1 MRIIFIIYYLL
12 ITLLFVSC
20 QESSS
25 VEVEREKI
33 ASLLQKGDS
42 CRQVGNEE
50 NSIAFYY
57 RSLELAKQ
65 TGEQSLEAAASDRLG
80 IVYLYRELYYDALD
94 LFRQSASIY
103 ALTGENIRL
112 ALALRNIG
120 RTNLVLHHS
129 DSIACY
135 YEQAIEVASRLED
148 KKLLHTISKE
158 LEAIYSKAGF
168 YDYSPRLMLK
178 CLDSVSDDD
187 FSNLLAGEYY
197 IGMNNAEEARIWL
210 KKAVQTSDMYICS
223 SAYQLLYEIEKRTAD
238 PDTAVKYAEYYI
250 QCKDS
255 LDKQISVSSTI
266 RALGQNY
273 EKERLK
279 WENQQLQNEQLRKR
293 MYYLIILSISCCLLV
308 VGLVLYYREK
318 WKKEKVLAGVMK
330 RLRDNERQIE
340 NYTAVIEKNRRI
352 ISDLKGTQQKNAL
365 LLREEKNKSINY
377 ENLQHENLLLMKQL
391 HILHSDREGLL
402 QQLQMGTNSSISSQR
417 ITAFTQLWLLK
428 SEPYYGIIETQEE
441 WNRLFELI
449 DLFYGNISARLNGC
463 ELLREHDRRIC
474 YLLHAGLD
482 NSALGILFNIDNTSV
497 TKSKQRIKKKLGL
510 GPNDVLETFLN
521 ENKK

>member
-1 MRIIFIIYYLL
+1 
-12 ITLLFVSC
+12 
-20 QESSS
+20 
-25 VEVEREKI
+25 
-33 ASLLQKGDS
+33 
-42 CRQVGNEE
+42 
-50 NSIAFYY
+50 
-57 RSLELAKQ
+57 
-65 TGEQSLEAAASDRLG
+65 
-80 IVYLYRELYYDALD
+80 
-94 LFRQSASIY
+94 
-103 ALTGENIRL
+103 
-112 ALALRNIG
+112 
-120 RTNLVLHHS
+120 
-129 DSIACY
+129 
-135 YEQAIEVASRLED
+135 
-148 KKLLHTISKE
+148 
-158 LEAIYSKAGF
+158 
-168 YDYSPRLMLK
+168 
-178 CLDSVSDDD
+178 
-187 FSNLLAGEYY
+187 
-197 IGMNNAEEARIWL
+197 
-210 KKAVQTSDMYICS
+210 
-223 SAYQLLYEIEKRTAD
+223 
-238 PDTAVKYAEYYI
+238 
-250 QCKDS
+250 
-255 LDKQISVSSTI
+255 
-266 RALGQNY
+266 
-273 EKERLK
+273 
-279 WENQQLQNEQLRKR
+279 

-340 NYTAVIEKNRRI
+340 NYSAVIEKNRRI

-377 ENLQHENLLLMKQL
+377 ENL

>member
-25 VEVEREKI
+25 VEVEREEI

-223 SAYQLLYEIEKRTAD
+223 SAYQLLYEIEKRTNH

-449 DLFYGNISARLNGC
+449 DLF
-463 ELLREHDRRIC
+463 
-474 YLLHAGLD
+474 
-482 NSALGILFNIDNTSV
+482 
-497 TKSKQRIKKKLGL
+497 
-510 GPNDVLETFLN
+510 
-521 ENKK
+521 